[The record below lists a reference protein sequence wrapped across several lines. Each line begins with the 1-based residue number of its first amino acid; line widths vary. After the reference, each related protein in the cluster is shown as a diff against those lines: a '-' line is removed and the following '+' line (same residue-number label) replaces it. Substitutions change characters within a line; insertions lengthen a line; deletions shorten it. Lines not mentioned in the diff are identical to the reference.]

1 MTDAEQMAIYNM
13 QVLGLKAEVVQHFF
27 AMATMAIA
35 CVAMVFAIVALFNY
49 IKISRMEIAVLREDE
64 MPETADT
71 SYVTLNLADEDDD
84 VQETAEETV
93 EETVQESAE

>member
-1 MTDAEQMAIYNM
+1 MTEAEQMAIYNM

-64 MPETADT
+64 MSEAADT
-71 SYVTLNLADEDDD
+71 SYATLNLADEDDE
-84 VQETAEETV
+84 VQETAEEA
-93 EETVQESAE
+93 VQESAE